1 MQNEWLL
8 EKDFVPIKDVPIA
21 SLDSAAR
28 NVLYSSFCASYRS
41 PKLEIAQSP
50 RTNLNNVLFRRSSL
64 KTINGF
70 SKVVNGKILDVH
82 HSHNN
87 NLKTDRIMC
96 VAKNNEIV
104 CNTKSEC
111 EILSESNNQNSQSI
125 PLAGAAKRKHY
136 RRLSQKPLKINPT
149 R

>member
-1 MQNEWLL
+1 M
-8 EKDFVPIKDVPIA
+8 PIKDVPIA

-28 NVLYSSFCASYRS
+28 NVLYSSFCASYRAS
-41 PKLEIAQSP
+41 RLESSQSP
-50 RTNLNNVLFRRSSL
+50 RTNLNNISFRRSSL

-70 SKVVNGKILDVH
+70 PKVVNGKILDVH

-87 NLKTDRIMC
+87 NIKTDRIMC
-96 VAKNNEIV
+96 VAKNNEII

-111 EILSESNNQNSQSI
+111 EILSESSNQNSQSI
-125 PLAGAAKRKHY
+125 PLVGAAKRKHY
-136 RRLSQKPLKINPT
+136 RTFSQKPLKIYPT